1 MISPTESG
9 NEKERDKRQSFSSI
23 GKIERRRKRET
34 QTDIQPNG
42 QMEGEKRRNTWNRLS
57 FSLSLSLCLSIYVL
71 VRKNSQVR
79 TVVMCEAINIMHK
92 KTLYM
97 WVELGILKYIGRFI

>member
-34 QTDIQPNG
+34 QTDRHTAKRTDG
-42 QMEGEKRRNTWNRLS
+42 GGEKT
-57 FSLSLSLCLSIYVL
+57 
-71 VRKNSQVR
+71 K
-79 TVVMCEAINIMHK
+79 
-92 KTLYM
+92 YM
-97 WVELGILKYIGRFI
+97 EPA